1 MKIKA
6 FYDLTRL
13 DHGVMLGIAVIIGA
27 ILGEATSLQK
37 YILGFLTALFI
48 EMGSFSL
55 NDYFDYEVDL
65 KNKRMDRPLVRGDLK
80 KEDALVI
87 ASVSFP
93 IGVASA
99 FFINKICFFIAL
111 INALLAILYDAK
123 LKEIKVIGNFYIAF
137 TMAIPFIFGSAI
149 GQIKPIVYFFSF
161 LAFFAGVG
169 REILK
174 DVMDF
179 EGDKLRKTKS
189 FPFYLGEEKANLL
202 ASFFI
207 IIAMVA
213 SIIPFF
219 FNIDGRYYN
228 NVVFLIPLLIS
239 LSIFSYSIFLLF
251 KYKNELARKTTLVA
265 MLFGLIAFLMPLAI
279 TFIK

>member
-1 MKIKA
+1 MKVKA

-13 DHGVMLGIAVIIGA
+13 DHGIMFGIAVIIGA
-27 ILGEATSLQK
+27 ILGGATSLQK
-37 YILGFLTALFI
+37 CILGFLTALFM
-48 EMGSFSL
+48 EVGTFSL

-80 KEDALVI
+80 KGDALII
-87 ASVSFP
+87 AGIAIP
-93 IGVASA
+93 IGVATA
-99 FFINKICFFIAL
+99 LFINKICFFIAL

-149 GQIKPIVYFFSF
+149 GQIKTIVYFFSF
-161 LAFFAGVG
+161 LAFFAGAG

-179 EGDKLRKTKS
+179 EGDKIRKTKS
-189 FPFYLGEEKANLL
+189 FPFYLGIKKANLL

-207 IIAMVA
+207 LIAMVA
-213 SIIPFF
+213 SVIPFF
-219 FNIDGRYYN
+219 FNIDERYHN
-228 NVVFLIPLLIS
+228 NPVFLIPLLVS

-279 TFIK
+279 KFIK

>member
-1 MKIKA
+1 LIIA
-6 FYDLTRL
+6 
-13 DHGVMLGIAVIIGA
+13 GIAI
-27 ILGEATSLQK
+27 
-37 YILGFLTALFI
+37 
-48 EMGSFSL
+48 
-55 NDYFDYEVDL
+55 
-65 KNKRMDRPLVRGDLK
+65 
-80 KEDALVI
+80 
-87 ASVSFP
+87 P
-93 IGVASA
+93 IGVATA
-99 FFINKICFFIAL
+99 LFINKICFFIAL

-149 GQIKPIVYFFSF
+149 GQIKTIVYFFSF
-161 LAFFAGVG
+161 LAFFAGAG

-179 EGDKLRKTKS
+179 EGDKIRKTKS
-189 FPFYLGEEKANLL
+189 FPFYLGIKKANLL

-207 IIAMVA
+207 LIAMVA
-213 SIIPFF
+213 SVIPFF
-219 FNIDGRYYN
+219 FNIDERYHN
-228 NVVFLIPLLIS
+228 NPVFLIPLLVS

-279 TFIK
+279 KFIK

>member
-1 MKIKA
+1 MKVKA

-13 DHGVMLGIAVIIGA
+13 DHGIMFGIAVIIGA
-27 ILGEATSLQK
+27 ILGGATSLQK
-37 YILGFLTALFI
+37 CILGFLTALFM
-48 EMGSFSL
+48 EVGTFSL

-80 KEDALVI
+80 KGDALII
-87 ASVSFP
+87 AGIAIP
-93 IGVASA
+93 IGVATA
-99 FFINKICFFIAL
+99 LFINKICFFIAL

-123 LKEIKVIGNFYIAF
+123 LKEIKIIGNFYIAF

-149 GQIKPIVYFFSF
+149 GQIKTIVYFFSF
-161 LAFFAGVG
+161 LAFFAGAG

-179 EGDKLRKTKS
+179 EGDKIRKTKS
-189 FPFYLGEEKANLL
+189 FPFYLGIKKANLL

-207 IIAMVA
+207 LIAMVA
-213 SIIPFF
+213 SVIPFF
-219 FNIDGRYYN
+219 FNIDERYYN
-228 NVVFLIPLLIS
+228 NPVFLIPLLVS

-279 TFIK
+279 KFIK

>member
-1 MKIKA
+1 MKVKA

-13 DHGVMLGIAVIIGA
+13 DHGIMFGIAVIIGA
-27 ILGEATSLQK
+27 ILGGATSLQK
-37 YILGFLTALFI
+37 CILGFLTALFM
-48 EMGSFSL
+48 EVGTFSL

-80 KEDALVI
+80 KGDALII
-87 ASVSFP
+87 AGIAIP
-93 IGVASA
+93 IGVATA
-99 FFINKICFFIAL
+99 LFINKICFFIAL

-149 GQIKPIVYFFSF
+149 GQIKTIVYFFSF
-161 LAFFAGVG
+161 LAFFAGAG

-179 EGDKLRKTKS
+179 EGDKIRKTKS
-189 FPFYLGEEKANLL
+189 FPFYLGIKKANLL

-207 IIAMVA
+207 LIAMVA
-213 SIIPFF
+213 SVIPFF
-219 FNIDGRYYN
+219 FNIDERYYN
-228 NVVFLIPLLIS
+228 NPVFLIPLLVS

-279 TFIK
+279 KFIK